1 MLYMEKIREWK
12 SKGKDL
18 CCVLEGKFRKI
29 WVELE
34 FPREKKYSN
43 RTEVCDNELGGL
55 IPH

>member
-1 MLYMEKIREWK
+1 MEKIREWK

-18 CCVLEGKFRKI
+18 CCVLEGKFSKI